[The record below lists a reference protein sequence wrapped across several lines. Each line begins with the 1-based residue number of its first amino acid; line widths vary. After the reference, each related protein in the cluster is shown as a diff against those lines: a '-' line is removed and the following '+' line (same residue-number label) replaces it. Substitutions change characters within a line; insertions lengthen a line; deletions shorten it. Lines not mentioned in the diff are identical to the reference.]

1 MIFRFECNF
10 VEGNYAWNAFK
21 ITGIYLQCLRN
32 VYKKQRKNSK
42 IQRNDKNYS
51 YKTGLDKAC
60 FQHDMAYGDFKDL
73 AKRAASDKVLR
84 NKAFNIAKNPKY
96 DGYQRGLAS
105 MVYKV
110 FDKKSSG
117 SGVNIHANNEHS
129 LDLAEEIHKPI
140 IRKFKKRTV
149 YSGFK
154 DNIWGG
160 DLADMQLISKCNDLD
175 FYCVLLIFLVNML
188 ELFL

>member
-73 AKRAASDKVLR
+73 ARRTASDKILR
-84 NKAFNIAKNPKY
+84 DKAFNIAKNPKY
-96 DGYQRGLAS
+96 DGYQRGLS
-105 MVYKV
+105 FMVYKF
-110 FDKKSSG
+110 FDRKTAVGGINTEVKP
-117 SGVNIHANNEHS
+117 NEK
-129 LDLAEEIHKPI
+129 LAAELHKPI
-140 IRKFKKRTV
+140 IRKKN
-149 YSGFK
+149 S
-154 DNIWGG
+154 
-160 DLADMQLISKCNDLD
+160 
-175 FYCVLLIFLVNML
+175 
-188 ELFL
+188 LFRI

>member
-21 ITGIYLQCLRN
+21 ITGIYLQCLHN

-60 FQHDMAYGDFKDL
+60 FQRDMAYGDFKDL

-96 DGYQRGLAS
+96 DGYQRGLS
-105 MVYKV
+105 FMVYKF
-110 FDKKSSG
+110 FDRKTAVGGINTEVKP
-117 SGVNIHANNEHS
+117 NEK
-129 LDLAEEIHKPI
+129 LAAELHKPI
-140 IRKFKKRTV
+140 IRKKN
-149 YSGFK
+149 S
-154 DNIWGG
+154 
-160 DLADMQLISKCNDLD
+160 
-175 FYCVLLIFLVNML
+175 
-188 ELFL
+188 LFRI